1 MFLTPAIE
9 RAIVRSA
16 ELHRDQVRKGNG
28 SPYVVH
34 PYAVAFLLAHFGAD
48 EVTIIAGLLHDV
60 LEDVPG
66 YSAETLRQ
74 EFGAEV
80 MKIVREVSEDEQTAR
95 DASGK
100 TTRDSWRIR
109 KERYLSNL
117 ENDGEKALWVAAAD
131 KICNLRSLA
140 TDYSKSGE
148 AVWEVFLGKK
158 EGTFWFFESAFKI
171 LEGRLGNV
179 PIVREY
185 EETLRS
191 VREQMSSP

>member
-74 EFGAEV
+74 EFGAE
-80 MKIVREVSEDEQTAR
+80 D
-95 DASGK
+95 
-100 TTRDSWRIR
+100 R
-109 KERYLSNL
+109 K
-117 ENDGEKALWVAAAD
+117 
-131 KICNLRSLA
+131 
-140 TDYSKSGE
+140 
-148 AVWEVFLGKK
+148 
-158 EGTFWFFESAFKI
+158 
-171 LEGRLGNV
+171 
-179 PIVREY
+179 
-185 EETLRS
+185 S
-191 VREQMSSP
+191 VV